1 MIRKIKNQK
10 KLKLLKI
17 IITAVQEEVQIT
29 ENGENPT
36 NRQTINVK
44 PAKKPAQPK
53 HLPQA
58 AVPQK
63 PHQEEVSHSG
73 KTQHETTST
82 TGRPQRRAKQK
93 FLDNLKIINKQQKRR
108 RKQKSAPKKT
118 AKSLNREEEYNP
130 SVEMLLDDSSSSSF
144 EDQEFDVG
152 KRRKLRKSRKR
163 NNQVESGGCQQVE
176 GGNQVLGGNQVSGEK
191 VVRRELRRYPK
202 NRSTNAKRLTSIQSS
217 SSSSPQEII
226 SLLDTSDDDQ
236 MQVDGSKNSKKT
248 PQKTPTINNHFPIHT
263 VQFAKLL
270 TQKDRTTQ

>member
-1 MIRKIKNQK
+1 MCQRKRK
-10 KLKLLKI
+10 KSDDTENKKPEEI
-17 IITAVQEEVQIT
+17 EANENNNNTAVQEEVQIT

-108 RKQKSAPKKT
+108 RKRKNAPKK
-118 AKSLNREEEYNP
+118 AREI
-130 SVEMLLDDSSSSSF
+130 
-144 EDQEFDVG
+144 
-152 KRRKLRKSRKR
+152 
-163 NNQVESGGCQQVE
+163 
-176 GGNQVLGGNQVSGEK
+176 GE
-191 VVRRELRRYPK
+191 P
-202 NRSTNAKRLTSIQSS
+202 
-217 SSSSPQEII
+217 
-226 SLLDTSDDDQ
+226 
-236 MQVDGSKNSKKT
+236 
-248 PQKTPTINNHFPIHT
+248 
-263 VQFAKLL
+263 
-270 TQKDRTTQ
+270 

>member
-1 MIRKIKNQK
+1 MCQRKRK
-10 KLKLLKI
+10 KSDDTENKKPEVI
-17 IITAVQEEVQIT
+17 EANENNNNTAVQEEVQIT

-108 RKQKSAPKKT
+108 RKRKNAPKKP
-118 AKSLNREEEYNP
+118 AKSVNREEEYNP
-130 SVEMLLDDSSSSSF
+130 SVEMLLDESSSSSF

-152 KRRKLRKSRKR
+152 KRRKLRKRRKR
-163 NNQVESGGCQQVE
+163 NKQ
-176 GGNQVLGGNQVSGEK
+176 
-191 VVRRELRRYPK
+191 
-202 NRSTNAKRLTSIQSS
+202 A
-217 SSSSPQEII
+217 
-226 SLLDTSDDDQ
+226 
-236 MQVDGSKNSKKT
+236 
-248 PQKTPTINNHFPIHT
+248 
-263 VQFAKLL
+263 
-270 TQKDRTTQ
+270 